1 MHTVRVAQTPPTP
14 RSGNDEDL
22 FVDCREN
29 LDAPPPGPPAAL
41 QLLSKEWLIE
51 VDAFGGGE
59 RWLEWKRQEQGHI
72 AAWQDGES
80 CKPFVGGC
88 KGGAYS
94 KNPPPCSHQRDSD
107 QDSASDNDWQQP
119 NSLPPAATS
128 DCSDWPSTFKGR
140 GRSFAKII
148 SNAEG
153 KTENKA
159 LPILPGVGLRRWV
172 AHLELVL

>member
-1 MHTVRVAQTPPTP
+1 MHTVRVAQTPPTA

-72 AAWQDGES
+72 AAWQDGAS
-80 CKPFVGGC
+80 CKPIVGGC
-88 KGGAYS
+88 KGGGYS
-94 KNPPPCSHQRDSD
+94 KNPPPS
-107 QDSASDNDWQQP
+107 
-119 NSLPPAATS
+119 SLPPAATS

-153 KTENKA
+153 KTEDKA